1 MMKRF
6 VSILLVV
13 MLMACLLNVASGE
26 TSTEYVNSGKLS
38 YDLTAQVNN
47 GEEMEL
53 EFWVQV
59 ELANIY
65 QKWCDAYTELHPN
78 IKFNITQGSNEDH
91 FKKLGMSLIFEPMPL
106 SSLQM
111 LEKSYI

>member
-65 QKWCDAYTELHPN
+65 QKWCDA
-78 IKFNITQGSNEDH
+78 
-91 FKKLGMSLIFEPMPL
+91 
-106 SSLQM
+106 
-111 LEKSYI
+111 